1 MNKLCMTIAVVAL
14 TVAVP
19 AVSQAFVE
27 EQVLGPATQ
36 GGSFIVSP
44 RGANVAYVGMKGTRQ
59 YVAFNGTEGPILD
72 EIFMPHGSSY
82 YFPPNAAA
90 YRTTSS
96 GVLNGAAAV
105 IFSDDGEHYAYV
117 GRQGDEYI
125 VVHDGQEIARGPRKS
140 LALSSGPLTITP
152 KGRQVYWQE
161 SENINS
167 RYKWRIMMS
176 GKPGPWSGNQ
186 NMKPVFTPDEAR
198 YAYVAVNP
206 DDAQKSM
213 LVVDGIDA
221 GYTATQPV
229 FTSDGKNLLCV
240 TTATTDKPQPSLLI
254 NGKPAI
260 TANSIGQIFPSPVG
274 DQYAVIVQQRKE
286 GYMGINE
293 LYLNGKPVPGSDG
306 VQAVWF
312 SSDGKHYAAVCTNP
326 ASKAMYMLVDGKK
339 QNEYQSVGTNNV
351 FWTPDGSH
359 FLYTISSGGRP
370 FLVVDDQEM
379 RVDYLIGK
387 EPVTLAKTG
396 AHYAYG
402 TRDGMNRNF
411 GVYIDGQPV
420 LPQGYYPVDAPVFNA
435 DGSRYGFFVGPVGRN
450 EVTGLVLDGS
460 LVPGMAPRQFSRW
473 IAADPLETTFV
484 VFSPD
489 GKHAAWLGDTGN
501 PEESGIYVDGKLI
514 HQTSRIVYF
523 PVYTPDSNHF
533 FWVTV
538 EPPAAPG
545 QPSPLVLYAD
555 GKKLLSVNGEFFR
568 GTQPWGIDT
577 DGVVTY
583 LGRDGDQIKR
593 YRISAPEDYDLARL
607 MAEAESQRAS
617 MKAEAQAAQEHA
629 AQQAAQTQEDVRA
642 KAAADKQAAL
652 EKYQAE
658 QAAIRAANLKAAE
671 EARQARLEQLQAQR
685 EAAVAA
691 RQKAYEEAQKARKL
705 KLLNAQRVRQGLPAL
720 TELPPDS

>member
-1 MNKLCMTIAVVAL
+1 MNKLCMTIAVMAL
-14 TVAVP
+14 TAAMP
-19 AVSQAFVE
+19 AVSQASIE

-36 GGSFIVSP
+36 GGSFVVSP
-44 RGANVAYVGMKGTRQ
+44 RGANVAYIGMKGTRL
-59 YVAFNGTEGPILD
+59 YVAFNGNEGPVLD

-96 GVLNGAAAV
+96 GVLNGTAAV

-125 VVHDGQEIARGPRKS
+125 VVHDGQEIARGPRKL
-140 LALSSGPLTITP
+140 LALSSGALTITP

-186 NMKPVFTPDEAR
+186 TMKPVFSLDEAR

-213 LVVDGIDA
+213 LVVDGKDA
-221 GYTATQPV
+221 GYAATQPV
-229 FTSDGKNLLCV
+229 FTADGKGLLSV
-240 TTATTDKPQPSLLI
+240 STATTDKPKPSLLL
-254 NGKPAI
+254 NGKPVI
-260 TANSIGQIFPSPVG
+260 TANSIGKIFPGPVG
-274 DQYAVIVQQRKE
+274 DQYAVIIQDRKD

-293 LYLNGKPVPGSDG
+293 LYMNGKPVPGSDG
-306 VQAVWF
+306 VQNVWF
-312 SSDGKHYAAVCTNP
+312 SADGKHYAAACTNA

-339 QNEYQSVGTNNV
+339 QNEYQSVSTEKF

-359 FLYTISSGGRP
+359 FMYTITSGGRP

-387 EPVTLAKTG
+387 EPVTLAKSG
-396 AHYAYG
+396 GRYAFG
-402 TRDGMNRNF
+402 SRDGMNRNF
-411 GVYIDGQPV
+411 GIYIDGQQV
-420 LPQGYYPVDAPVFNA
+420 LPQGYYPFDAPVFNG
-435 DGSRYGFFVGPVGRN
+435 DGSRYGYFIGPVGRN
-450 EVTGLVLDGS
+450 QISGLILDGS
-460 LVPGMAPRQFSRW
+460 IVPDMTPRQFSRW
-473 IAADPLETTFV
+473 IADDPTETCV
-484 VFSPD
+484 IFSPD
-489 GKHAAWLGDTGN
+489 GKHAAWLGDTGSQ
-501 PEESGIYVDGKLI
+501 EESGIYVDGKLI

-523 PVYTPDSNHF
+523 PAYTPDSKHL
-533 FWVTV
+533 FWVGT
-538 EPPAAPG
+538 EPAAVPG
-545 QPSPLVLYAD
+545 QQPPTVLYAD
-555 GKKLLSVNGEFFR
+555 GKRLLTVNGYFFR
-568 GTQPWGIDT
+568 GTQNWDIDENGI
-577 DGVVTY
+577 VSY
-583 LGRDGDQIKR
+583 LAQDGDQIKR
-593 YRISAPEDYDLARL
+593 YRVSAPGDYDLARL
-607 MAEAESQRAS
+607 MAEAESQRAE
-617 MKAEAQAAQEHA
+617 MKEQAQDMQDQAAT
-629 AQQAAQTQEDVRA
+629 QAAQTQAEIQA

-658 QAAIRAANLKAAE
+658 QEAIRAERLKAAE
-671 EARQARLEQLQAQR
+671 DARKARTEAITAQR

-691 RQKAYEEAQKARKL
+691 RQKAYEEAQQARKL
-705 KLLNAQRVRQGLPAL
+705 KLLNGQRARQGLPPL